1 MDIVGGKRLK
11 KIAIIICLIIFIFY
25 SYSYEKIVSWD
36 NEEKNADEV
45 LFDGTDFILNKNK
58 KIDLTSISYIIFN
71 LQEDKEKPIE
81 SILEDVDAE
90 ELLKRASI
98 MEKKYPDS
106 SLIVLYDDGIQKLN
120 KDGTRFT
127 RSRYS
132 VKIMNQKE
140 LSYSM
145 LSFYYS
151 KGKYESKIIMARSI
165 SLDGEISYLK
175 ESDIA
180 YTKPKQGLSFFSG
193 RKNEV
198 IIKATIPD
206 VKVGS
211 IVDFEWETVEAS
223 PEDENQFYPKWF
235 FGGDSPVFE
244 SKVKYIVPNEK
255 EFYWVAKNFSPFK
268 SAPEIVEK
276 EGYKI
281 YSFERGECPPFIG
294 EPYSPPMRELI
305 PIVFGSLSPD
315 QTYLSNWLSKFMKE
329 RMIPNDLMEIAVY
342 QVLEDANAKT
352 EEQMVAALYRFVQEY
367 IHYRSIKTSL
377 SSGFSGHP
385 AAETFENRYGDCID
399 KSILFS
405 TLLNIL
411 DIEAYPVIIATNDNP
426 RPLYNEIGIIAG
438 NHAITEIHLKENEK
452 KIIYLDSTSS
462 TYRYP
467 VFRDDDQG
475 VPAWNPILNT
485 VREIQTLDSILNT
498 QKFNKQIV
506 LFPDGNG
513 EVNSYS
519 EYFGDWEAGI
529 RGYFISVKK
538 EEIKSLL
545 NSIVARE
552 YPGSI
557 LKEYNFKDPTDYSDN
572 FFLSLS
578 YKALLIAKKTSDF
591 LIMNIPVNYDFGYVT
606 LEKRKHPLVFPTTGG
621 KKNKISIILPDG
633 YKIKGLPESVNIKNK
648 YFSYVGTYSL
658 KDKNIIFE
666 DHFERTGCRIPVEDY
681 EEYREEILKVDYF
694 IRIPLIFEK
703 E

>member
-1 MDIVGGKRLK
+1 MK

-223 PEDENQFYPKWF
+223 PEDE
-235 FGGDSPVFE
+235 
-244 SKVKYIVPNEK
+244 
-255 EFYWVAKNFSPFK
+255 
-268 SAPEIVEK
+268 
-276 EGYKI
+276 
-281 YSFERGECPPFIG
+281 
-294 EPYSPPMRELI
+294 
-305 PIVFGSLSPD
+305 
-315 QTYLSNWLSKFMKE
+315 
-329 RMIPNDLMEIAVY
+329 
-342 QVLEDANAKT
+342 
-352 EEQMVAALYRFVQEY
+352 
-367 IHYRSIKTSL
+367 
-377 SSGFSGHP
+377 
-385 AAETFENRYGDCID
+385 
-399 KSILFS
+399 
-405 TLLNIL
+405 
-411 DIEAYPVIIATNDNP
+411 
-426 RPLYNEIGIIAG
+426 
-438 NHAITEIHLKENEK
+438 
-452 KIIYLDSTSS
+452 
-462 TYRYP
+462 
-467 VFRDDDQG
+467 
-475 VPAWNPILNT
+475 
-485 VREIQTLDSILNT
+485 
-498 QKFNKQIV
+498 
-506 LFPDGNG
+506 
-513 EVNSYS
+513 
-519 EYFGDWEAGI
+519 
-529 RGYFISVKK
+529 
-538 EEIKSLL
+538 
-545 NSIVARE
+545 
-552 YPGSI
+552 
-557 LKEYNFKDPTDYSDN
+557 
-572 FFLSLS
+572 
-578 YKALLIAKKTSDF
+578 
-591 LIMNIPVNYDFGYVT
+591 
-606 LEKRKHPLVFPTTGG
+606 
-621 KKNKISIILPDG
+621 
-633 YKIKGLPESVNIKNK
+633 
-648 YFSYVGTYSL
+648 
-658 KDKNIIFE
+658 
-666 DHFERTGCRIPVEDY
+666 
-681 EEYREEILKVDYF
+681 
-694 IRIPLIFEK
+694 
-703 E
+703 